1 MDILH
6 RTEYLQTLTP
16 KYVTQFECTGAACR
30 DTCCNGWAINIDRK
44 SYIAYKSVRAPILGS
59 LFRLKLQRTRAE
71 QSEKKYAVIKLDTGS
86 SNCPFLSESLCTIQ
100 QEMGQDK
107 LSHTCYNYPRSTTEI
122 AGIRQQALNLSCPQA
137 AMLALSDGAMDFGIT
152 HLQLRPDL
160 VLRHTNRINLGPNE
174 INSIRFALVKIILDR
189 SVPLWIRLAG
199 IGASSELIDHHA
211 RLGKSENLIANLA
224 YIEDSTRKGKL
235 SADFVKLEMDPF
247 LQSVV
252 IFGIWNLRR
261 GSSTSDIQR
270 IVQDEVAAGLGVDL
284 MAEVNSAQLIIDG
297 YINGLE
303 LLLKLTKEAPHL
315 FENFLANEMFR
326 EVFPFRTESPL
337 QHFKILLLKF
347 SVIRL
352 MLAARCNTR
361 KRSLTFEEAVE
372 TISVFS
378 RLYGHWEDFQ
388 QNAEK
393 ILAIANIT
401 SPTASYNLIK
411 H

>member
-1 MDILH
+1 
-6 RTEYLQTLTP
+6 
-16 KYVTQFECTGAACR
+16 
-30 DTCCNGWAINIDRK
+30 
-44 SYIAYKSVRAPILGS
+44 
-59 LFRLKLQRTRAE
+59 
-71 QSEKKYAVIKLDTGS
+71 
-86 SNCPFLSESLCTIQ
+86 
-100 QEMGQDK
+100 
-107 LSHTCYNYPRSTTEI
+107 
-122 AGIRQQALNLSCPQA
+122 
-137 AMLALSDGAMDFGIT
+137 
-152 HLQLRPDL
+152 
-160 VLRHTNRINLGPNE
+160 
-174 INSIRFALVKIILDR
+174 
-189 SVPLWIRLAG
+189 
-199 IGASSELIDHHA
+199 
-211 RLGKSENLIANLA
+211 
-224 YIEDSTRKGKL
+224 
-235 SADFVKLEMDPF
+235 
-247 LQSVV
+247 
-252 IFGIWNLRR
+252 
-261 GSSTSDIQR
+261 
-270 IVQDEVAAGLGVDL
+270 VAAGLGVDL
-284 MAEVNSAQLIIDG
+284 MAEVNSPQLMIDG